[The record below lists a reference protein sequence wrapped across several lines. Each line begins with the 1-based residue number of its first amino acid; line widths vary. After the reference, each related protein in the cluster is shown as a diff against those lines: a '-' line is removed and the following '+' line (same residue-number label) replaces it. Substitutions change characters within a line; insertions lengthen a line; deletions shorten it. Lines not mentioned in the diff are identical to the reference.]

1 MPFESRYFLKATRS
15 FFLVLPKTFPS
26 TFRCLISVFSALAAL
41 LSLFETLSVSELSF
55 EAELPDASE
64 DLLLSLSSSLSFDV
78 PAIPANILDISA
90 AFLEIV
96 SGYDDSVSSSTLAMY
111 PFTPFE
117 SARIAAIPIIPIE
130 PAKAVSAV
138 RPFLLIRL
146 ENESER
152 AVRKLIEVLVPAS
165 DSPIFVLALLFSS
178 SAVTGFLSS
187 RIEPSLSVII
197 LFAYCSASAGL
208 CVTMI
213 TSLSLAI
220 SCNRFITWIPVSV
233 SSAPVG
239 SSANTI
245 SGLFTSALAIATRC
259 IWPPESWLGFLF
271 SCPLSP
277 TLSSA
282 SSALVRLSSAPT
294 PVNVIASS
302 TLALTV

>member
-1 MPFESRYFLKATRS
+1 M
-15 FFLVLPKTFPS
+15 LPKTFPS
-26 TFRCLISVFSALAAL
+26 TFLCLISLSPAWPAL

-152 AVRKLIEVLVPAS
+152 AVRKLIEVLAPAY

-197 LFAYCSASAGL
+197 LFAYCSASVGL

-220 SCNRFITWIPVSV
+220 SCNRFIT
-233 SSAPVG
+233 
-239 SSANTI
+239 
-245 SGLFTSALAIATRC
+245 
-259 IWPPESWLGFLF
+259 
-271 SCPLSP
+271 
-277 TLSSA
+277 
-282 SSALVRLSSAPT
+282 
-294 PVNVIASS
+294 
-302 TLALTV
+302 

>member
-1 MPFESRYFLKATRS
+1 MTEAFRRTLLPFVSRYFLKATRS
-15 FFLVLPKTFPS
+15 FFLVLPKTLPS
-26 TFRCLISVFSALAAL
+26 TFLCLISVFSALAAL
-41 LSLFETLSVSELSF
+41 FDLSEPLCASEPSSDPETLS
-55 EAELPDASE
+55 ASE
-64 DLLLSLSSSLSFDV
+64 DLLLSVSLSLSFDI
-78 PAIPANILDISA
+78 PDIPANILDISA

-96 SGYDDSVSSSTLAMY
+96 NGYDERVSSSTLAMY

-117 SARIAAIPIIPIE
+117 SAKIAAIPIIPID
-130 PAKAVSAV
+130 PAKAVRAV

-152 AVRKLIEVLVPAS
+152 AVRKLIEVLVPTS

-239 SSANTI
+239 SSASTI
-245 SGLFTSALAIATRC
+245 SGLFTRALAIATRC
-259 IWPPESWLGFLF
+259 ICPPESWLGFLF
-271 SCPLSP
+271 S
-277 TLSSA
+277 
-282 SSALVRLSSAPT
+282 
-294 PVNVIASS
+294 
-302 TLALTV
+302 

>member
-41 LSLFETLSVSELSF
+41 LVSPESPLTVEPPSESESASF
-55 EAELPDASE
+55 F
-64 DLLLSLSSSLSFDV
+64 LSSLEFPD
-78 PAIPANILDISA
+78 IPANMLEISA

-117 SARIAAIPIIPIE
+117 SAKIDAIPIIPID
-130 PAKAVSAV
+130 PAKAVRAV

-152 AVRKLIEVLVPAS
+152 AVRKLIEVLAPAY

-239 SSANTI
+239 SSASTI

-259 IWPPESWLGFLF
+259 ICPPESWLGFLF
-271 SCPLSP
+271 SWPLSP